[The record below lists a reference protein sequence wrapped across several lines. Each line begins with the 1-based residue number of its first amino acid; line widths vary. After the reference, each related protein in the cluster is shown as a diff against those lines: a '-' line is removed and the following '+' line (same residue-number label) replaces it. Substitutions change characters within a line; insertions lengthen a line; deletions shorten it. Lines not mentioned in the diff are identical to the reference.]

1 MSRNYDDLGT
11 KDDRARRRAAA
22 IGRIAPTDAAW
33 DAKVKAREL
42 ADEAFARSLGVRLTY
57 GDIRRSAGQVSR

>member
-1 MSRNYDDLGT
+1 MSRNFDDMGT

-22 IGRIAPTDAAW
+22 IGRIAPNDAKW
-33 DAKVKAREL
+33 SEKVKAREL

-57 GDIRRSAGQVSR
+57 GDIRRRVGQVSR